1 MLTAGLLLSGLTAL
15 PAFAYTSH
23 RAHTVLIEQHYGG
36 TTERSTSATCP
47 ATQSAQ
53 FGGFGSG
60 GAFVRAMRRSADN
73 RWTVVGNAPPTYPSS
88 PESRIYKVTS
98 NVYCGDG
105 PVPLEVSHSKRI
117 GPSHAVAVT
126 CPAGTFVLA
135 GGFTSPNQYL
145 IVSALERVASDR
157 WRVEATYPR
166 DAILTA
172 IAYCGY
178 GPPPKV
184 VQSRTKL
191 RGDGLKTT
199 AATCPKGSSLVF
211 GGALATIRPTTF
223 PSQDWAAVAKMRAST
238 SSRWSATGMLPN
250 AGRGSITALAYC
262 R

>member
-36 TTERSTSATCP
+36 MTERSTSATCP

-172 IAYCGY
+172 YR
-178 GPPPKV
+178 V
-184 VQSRTKL
+184 L
-191 RGDGLKTT
+191 R
-199 AATCPKGSSLVF
+199 
-211 GGALATIRPTTF
+211 IRP
-223 PSQDWAAVAKMRAST
+223 AAQGRPVAHQAS
-238 SSRWSATGMLPN
+238 RRRP
-250 AGRGSITALAYC
+250 
-262 R
+262 